1 MICSQ
6 CGTAVDDG
14 LSTCPGCF
22 TPISTPGLFRRLWN
36 ALFSQGAGTVQTV
49 IRGEATE
56 RIAVPDLITGQQ
68 RVFHSMSEVPPD
80 IRAKIEEA
88 WASKRADLSF
98 TYRGPD
104 GKEQTFHSLE
114 EMPPK
119 VRTIYEQVILP
130 EMWRNSGKKG

>member
-1 MICSQ
+1 
-6 CGTAVDDG
+6 
-14 LSTCPGCF
+14 
-22 TPISTPGLFRRLWN
+22 
-36 ALFSQGAGTVQTV
+36 VQTV